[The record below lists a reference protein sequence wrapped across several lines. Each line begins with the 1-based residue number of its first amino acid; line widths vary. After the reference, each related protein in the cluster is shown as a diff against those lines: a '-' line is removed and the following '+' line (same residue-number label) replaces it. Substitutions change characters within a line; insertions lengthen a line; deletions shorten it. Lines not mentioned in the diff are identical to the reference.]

1 MNDTYLESR
10 VDLVLGHVGA
20 SEMQDDLHTHT
31 HNLLCKLETPLG
43 CGTASAP
50 CHGDCKGGLE
60 GWRSE
65 SADTVE
71 EVHET
76 GVCEWWEELVI
87 VEWAIV
93 RGYEG
98 CEMGHFVGGEY
109 IDPLRNTN
117 VECDSKL
124 NNPELAYI
132 ALIYSAYTSEIIIKA
147 SLGWVNYY

>member
-1 MNDTYLESR
+1 M
-10 VDLVLGHVGA
+10 
-20 SEMQDDLHTHT
+20 
-31 HNLLCKLETPLG
+31 
-43 CGTASAP
+43 
-50 CHGDCKGGLE
+50 E

-76 GVCEWWEELVI
+76 GVCEWWEELVV

-93 RGYEG
+93 RGYKG
-98 CEMGHFVGGEY
+98 CEMGHFVGGGEY

-132 ALIYSAYTSEIIIKA
+132 ALLYSVYTSKLSIKA
-147 SLGWVNYY
+147 SFELGKLLLNRVNNLYPLSTTIFHGYFYILNINKPIQPHSYVHAQHLQPSLTTFIST